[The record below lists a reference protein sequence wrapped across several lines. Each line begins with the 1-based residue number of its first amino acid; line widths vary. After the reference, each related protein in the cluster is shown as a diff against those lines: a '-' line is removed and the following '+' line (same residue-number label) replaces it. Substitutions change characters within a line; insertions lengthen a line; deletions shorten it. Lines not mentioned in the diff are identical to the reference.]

1 MPNYALDNAD
11 IVREA
16 IYRQLGT
23 FITSGCL
30 TAPNICRMIRFE
42 SIFPFYSRD
51 VSSVSMRA
59 AAPRVML
66 GVIQVAYPF
75 GNRQVVLFGR
85 PCTD

>member
-1 MPNYALDNAD
+1 M
-11 IVREA
+11 A

-42 SIFPFYSRD
+42 SISPFYSRD
-51 VSSVSMRA
+51 ASSVSMRA